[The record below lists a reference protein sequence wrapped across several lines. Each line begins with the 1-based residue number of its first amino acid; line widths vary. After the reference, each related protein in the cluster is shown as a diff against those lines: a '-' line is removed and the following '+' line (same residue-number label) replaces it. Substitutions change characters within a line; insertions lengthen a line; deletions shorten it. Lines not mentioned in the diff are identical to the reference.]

1 MNAPDKARLDNLSG
15 LIGKRLPRVDAREK
29 VTGDARYAADFN
41 FPGQLWVKIL
51 RSPHAHA
58 RILNIDASAALALK
72 GVKGVLTARDFNG
85 WTWGWMPKTRE
96 EAPLAMEK
104 VRFYGEAVAAV
115 CAVDEATAEEA
126 CELIRVDYKELPGV
140 FSVEEAIKEG
150 APLVHADRPGNQSWD
165 FHMDFGDVEAG
176 FREADLVREH
186 KFETGRVLTGFL
198 EPPAAVAQW
207 TEDGITVWSAK
218 QSPYFHYRHLAA
230 CFNLPL
236 SKIRVIQPYIGGGF
250 GGTKNDSV
258 AADFCA
264 VLFSKRFGK
273 PVKYQYTM
281 EEVFTTCRRR
291 HNFTVVAKMGMK
303 KDGTITAVQNVAYAE
318 GGAYTVIGPLTLY
331 LSGAYTTLP
340 YKIPN
345 FKYDAYRVFTNHPS
359 GAAMRGH
366 GATHTRFAA
375 EILMDM
381 MAEELGLDPLQVRL
395 KNAVTAPHTTINRVH
410 VKTCGIKEALETV
423 SDGPVWRGRKTP
435 RKAVGPVAH
444 GVGLAGS
451 TFGGGARQRGHQSCG
466 AVVRLCEDGTL
477 NYLTGA
483 TDCGQG
489 SDTVLVQI
497 IAEELGLGLDD
508 VAIRRVD
515 TAVTP
520 CDPGSYGSRV
530 TILAGQAAQKAAGE
544 VKRQLAEYLA
554 NAWAVPAESIVFL
567 GGQALSSQNSKLSMP
582 FRKLAQAA
590 CYSESGRVIVGSG
603 YSESDLGE
611 HDFENGS
618 GNSDVSYS
626 FTAQLTEVDVDLETG
641 IVKATDFFIAH
652 DCGRPLHPV
661 NVESQIEGA
670 AVQGLGQALYEE
682 FKMDNGRT
690 LNPDFVDYRMPLAT
704 EAPEIRVAH
713 IITDDPDGP
722 HGAKEASES
731 PIVSAP
737 PSIVSA
743 IHDATGIWFTSLPVT
758 PEKIHKALKERRA
771 EKVAAE
777 SAFGHD

>member
-1 MNAPDKARLDNLSG
+1 MNAPEHTRLEKPG
-15 LIGKRLPRVDAREK
+15 TLIGKRLPRVDAREK
-29 VTGDARYAADFN
+29 VTGDARYAADFS
-41 FPGQLWVKIL
+41 FPGMLWVKIL

-58 RILNIDASAALALK
+58 RIVSIDTSEALKLK
-72 GVKGVLTARDFNG
+72 GVKGVLTGKDFNG

-96 EAPLAMEK
+96 EAPLAVEK
-104 VRFYGEAVAAV
+104 VRFYGEAVAGV

-126 CELIRVDYKELPGV
+126 CALIRVEYEELPGV
-140 FSVEEAIKEG
+140 FSIEEAIAEG
-150 APLVHADRPGNQSWD
+150 APLLHDDRPGNLSWE

-186 KFETGRVLTGFL
+186 KFETGRVVTGFL

-207 TEDGITVWSAK
+207 TEEGITVWSAK

-236 SKIRVIQPYIGGGF
+236 SKIRVIQPFIGGGF

-264 VLFSKRFGK
+264 VLFSKRLGK
-273 PVKYQYTM
+273 PVKYQYSM

-303 KDGTITAVQNVAYAE
+303 KDGTITALQNTAYAE

-340 YKIPN
+340 YRIPS
-345 FKYDAYRVFTNHPS
+345 FKYDAHRVFTNHPS

-375 EILMDM
+375 EILMEM
-381 MAEELGLDPLQVRL
+381 MAEELGIDPLAVRL
-395 KNAVTAPHTTINRVH
+395 KNAVIAPHTTVNGVH
-410 VKTCGIKEALETV
+410 VKTCGIKQALETV
-423 SDGPVWRGRKTP
+423 GDSPAWRNRNQHSKERGNI
-435 RKAVGPVAH
+435 AH
-444 GVGLAGS
+444 GVGIAGA

-466 AVVRLCEDGTL
+466 AIVRLCEDGTL

-497 IAEELGLGLDD
+497 VAEELGLALDD
-508 VAIRRVD
+508 VTIRRVD

-530 TILAGQAAQKAAGE
+530 TILAGQAAQKAARE
-544 VKRQLAEYLA
+544 VRRQLAQHVA
-554 NAWAVPAESIVFL
+554 GIWDVPEAGIEFAAGRVYSTDRPE
-567 GGQALSSQNSKLSMP
+567 LSMP

-603 YSESDLGE
+603 YSESELGE
-611 HDFENGS
+611 HDFEKGW

-626 FTAQLTEVDVDLETG
+626 FTAQLTEVDVDMETG
-641 IVKATDFFIAH
+641 IVKATDFYIAH

-661 NVESQIEGA
+661 NVESQVEGA

-682 FKMDNGRT
+682 FKMENGRT

-704 EAPEIRVAH
+704 EAPNIRVAH
-713 IITDDPDGP
+713 IITNDPDGP
-722 HGAKEASES
+722 HGAKEASEGA
-731 PIVSAP
+731 IVSAP
-737 PSIVSA
+737 PSIIAA
-743 IHDATGIWFTSLPVT
+743 IHNATGIWFTSQPVT
-758 PEKIHKALKERRA
+758 PEKILKGLKEKRA
-771 EKVAAE
+771 REAQAGK
-777 SAFGHD
+777 

>member
-1 MNAPDKARLDNLSG
+1 MNAPGKTEESST

-41 FPGQLWVKIL
+41 FPGQLWVKLL

-58 RILNIDASAALALK
+58 RILGIDASAALALK
-72 GVKGVLTARDFNG
+72 GVKGVLTAKDFNG

-96 EAPLAMEK
+96 EAPLAMDK
-104 VRFYGEAVAAV
+104 VRFRGEAVAAV
-115 CAVDEATAEEA
+115 CAADEATAEAA
-126 CELIRVDYKELPGV
+126 CELIGVEYEELPGV
-140 FSVEEAIKEG
+140 FNIEDAIAAG
-150 APLVHADRPGNQSWD
+150 APLVHEDRAGNQSWD

-176 FREADLVREH
+176 FAQADLVREH
-186 KFETGRVLTGFL
+186 RFETGRVLTGFL

-207 TEDGITVWSAK
+207 TEEGITVWSAK

-230 CFNLPL
+230 CFDLPL

-264 VLFSKRFGK
+264 VLFSKRLGK
-273 PVKYQYTM
+273 PVKFQYSM
-281 EEVFTTCRRR
+281 EEVFTVCRRR
-291 HNFTVVAKMGMK
+291 HNFSVVAKMGMK
-303 KDGTITAVQNVAYAE
+303 KDGTITALQNTAYAE
-318 GGAYTVIGPLTLY
+318 GGAYTVIGPLTMY
-331 LSGAYTTLP
+331 LSGAYGTLP
-340 YKIPN
+340 YNIPN
-345 FKYDAYRVFTNHPS
+345 FKHDAYRIFTNHPP

-375 EILMDM
+375 EILMEM
-381 MAEELGLDPLQVRL
+381 MAEELGLDPLEVRL
-395 KNAVTAPHTTINRVH
+395 KNAVIAPHTTVNGVH
-410 VKTCGIKEALETV
+410 LKTCGIKEALLTV
-423 SDGPVWRGRKTP
+423 GSSPAWRERKSRPKREGTI
-435 RKAVGPVAH
+435 AH
-444 GVGLAGS
+444 GVGISAA
-451 TFGGGARQRGHQSCG
+451 TFGGGARQRGHQACA

-497 IAEELGLGLDD
+497 VAEELGLGLND
-508 VAIRRVD
+508 VTIRRVD

-530 TILAGQAAQKAAGE
+530 TILAGQAAQRAARE
-544 VKRQLAEYLA
+544 VKLQLARYVAGVWE
-554 NAWAVPAESIVFL
+554 VPAEGITFSEGRVF
-567 GGQALSSQNSKLSMP
+567 SKDRPELSMP

-590 CYSESGRVIVGSG
+590 CYSESGRVIIGSG
-603 YSESDLGE
+603 YSESELGE
-611 HDFENGS
+611 HDFEKGW
-618 GNSDVSYS
+618 GNSDISYS
-626 FTAQLTEVDVDLETG
+626 FTAQLTEVDVDMETG
-641 IVKATDFFIAH
+641 IVKATDFLIAH

-682 FKMDNGRT
+682 FKMDRGRT

-704 EAPEIRVAH
+704 EAPNIRVAH

-722 HGAKEASES
+722 HGAKEASEGA
-731 PIVSAP
+731 IVSSP
-737 PSIVSA
+737 PSIVAA
-743 IHDATGIWFTSLPVT
+743 IHDAIGVWITSQPVT
-758 PEKIHKALKERRA
+758 PEKILKALKEKEQGELRCN
-771 EKVAAE
+771 
-777 SAFGHD
+777 

>member
-1 MNAPDKARLDNLSG
+1 MSAETDGLVAPEAYQ

-29 VTGDARYAADFN
+29 VTGDARYAADFA
-41 FPGQLWVKIL
+41 FPGMLWVKLL

-58 RILNIDASAALALK
+58 RILAIDASAAVALP
-72 GVKGVLTARDFNG
+72 GVKGVLTGTDFDG

-96 EAPLAMEK
+96 EAPLAVDK

-115 CAVDEATAEEA
+115 CAVDEATAEAA
-126 CELIRVDYKELPGV
+126 CELIRVDYEELPGV
-140 FSVEEAIKEG
+140 FGIDESTADG
-150 APLVHADRPGNQSWD
+150 APLVHEDRPGNVSWE

-186 KFETGRVLTGFL
+186 RFETGRVLTGFL

-207 TEDGITVWSAK
+207 TEEGITVWSAK

-236 SKIRVIQPYIGGGF
+236 SKIRVIQPFIGGGF

-258 AADFCA
+258 SADFCA
-264 VLFSKRFGK
+264 VLFSRRLGK
-273 PVKYQYTM
+273 PVKYQYSM

-291 HNFTVVAKMGMK
+291 HNFSVVAKMGMK
-303 KDGTITAVQNVAYAE
+303 KDGTITALQNIAYAE

-340 YKIPN
+340 YRIPN

-375 EILMDM
+375 EILMEM
-381 MAEELGLDPLQVRL
+381 MADELGIDPLAVRL
-395 KNAVTAPHTTINRVH
+395 KNAVIAPHTTVNGVH
-410 VKTCGIKEALETV
+410 VKTCGIKQALETV
-423 SDGPVWRGRKTP
+423 GASPAWRERHARPKVNGS
-435 RKAVGPVAH
+435 VAR
-444 GVGLAGS
+444 GVGIAGA
-451 TFGGGARQRGHQSCG
+451 TFGGGARQRGHQACA
-466 AVVRLCEDGTL
+466 AVLRLCEDGTL

-497 IAEELGLGLDD
+497 IAEELGLTLDD
-508 VAIRRVD
+508 IAIRRVD
-515 TAVTP
+515 TAFTP

-530 TILAGQAAQKAAGE
+530 TILAGQAAQKAARE
-544 VKRQLAEYLA
+544 IKRQLGQHVAA
-554 NAWAVPAESIVFL
+554 IWGVPAAGIAFAHGRVFSRDD
-567 GGQALSSQNSKLSMP
+567 AKLAMP

-590 CYSESGRVIVGSG
+590 CYSESGRVIVGTG
-603 YSESDLGE
+603 YSESELGE
-611 HDFENGS
+611 HDFERGS
-618 GNSDVSYS
+618 GNSDISYS
-626 FTAQLTEVDVDLETG
+626 FTAQLTEVEVDLETG
-641 IVKATDFFIAH
+641 IVKATDFLIAH

-682 FKMDNGRT
+682 FKMDRGRT

-704 EAPEIRVAH
+704 EAPNIRVEH

-722 HGAKEASES
+722 FGAKEASEGA
-731 PIVSAP
+731 IVSSP
-737 PSIVSA
+737 PSIIAA
-743 IHDATGIWFTSLPVT
+743 IHDATGIWFTSQPVT
-758 PEKIHKALKERRA
+758 PEKVLRALA
-771 EKVAAE
+771 EKRVKEAA
-777 SAFGHD
+777 

>member
-1 MNAPDKARLDNLSG
+1 MNAPDKIRLEEDSS

-58 RILNIDASAALALK
+58 RILSIDASEALALK
-72 GVKGVLTARDFNG
+72 GVKGVLTGKDFNG

-96 EAPLAMEK
+96 EAPLAVEK
-104 VRFYGEAVAAV
+104 VRYYGEAVAAV

-126 CELIRVDYKELPGV
+126 CDMIRVDYEELPGV
-140 FSVEEAIKEG
+140 FSVDEAIREG
-150 APLVHADRPGNQSWD
+150 APLVHEDRPGNLSWD

-176 FREADLVREH
+176 FAEADLVREH

-207 TEDGITVWSAK
+207 TEEGITVWSAK

-236 SKIRVIQPYIGGGF
+236 SKIRVIQPFIGGGF

-264 VLFSKRFGK
+264 VLFSKRLGK
-273 PVKYQYTM
+273 PVKYQYSM
-281 EEVFTTCRRR
+281 EEVFTTARRR
-291 HNFTVVAKMGMK
+291 HNFTVIARMGMK
-303 KDGTITAVQNVAYAE
+303 KDGTITALQNTAYAE

-340 YKIPN
+340 YKVPH
-345 FKYDAYRVFTNHPS
+345 FKYDAARIFTNHPS

-366 GATHTRFAA
+366 GVTHTRFAA
-375 EILMDM
+375 EVLMDM
-381 MAEELGLDPLQVRL
+381 MAEELGLDSLEVRL
-395 KNAVTAPHTTINRVH
+395 KNAIVAPHTTVNGVH
-410 VKTCGIKEALETV
+410 IKTCGIKQALQALGD
-423 SDGPVWRGRKTP
+423 SPAWRE
-435 RKAVGPVAH
+435 RKARKKDHGSVVH
-444 GVGLAGS
+444 GVGIATG
-451 TFGGGARQRGHQSCG
+451 TMGGGSKQRGHQSCA
-466 AVVRLCEDGTL
+466 AVVRLCEDGTV

-497 IAEELGLGLDD
+497 VAEELGIGMDD

-515 TAVTP
+515 TAMTP

-530 TILAGQAAQKAAGE
+530 TILAGQAAQKAARE
-544 VKRQLAEYLA
+544 VKRQMAQCAAGNWGEPEDA
-554 NAWAVPAESIVFL
+554 IVFA
-567 GGQALSSQNSKLSMP
+567 GGQVFSNRDPSLRMS

-590 CYSESGRVIVGSG
+590 CYSESGRVILGTG
-603 YSESDLGE
+603 YSDAGAEDYN
-611 HDFENGS
+611 FEKGS
-618 GNSDVSYS
+618 GNSDVNYS
-626 FTAQLTEVDVDLETG
+626 FAAQLTEVDVDLETG
-641 IVKATDFFIAH
+641 IVKATDFLIAF
-652 DCGRPLHPV
+652 DSGRPLHPV

-682 FKMDNGRT
+682 FKMDHGRT

-704 EAPEIRVAH
+704 EAPDIRVKH

-722 HGAKEASES
+722 HGAKEASQAA
-731 PIVSAP
+731 IVCSP
-737 PSIVSA
+737 PSIIAA
-743 IHDATGIWFTSLPVT
+743 IHDATGIWFTSQPVT
-758 PEKIHKALKERRA
+758 PEKLLNALKEKASR
-771 EKVAAE
+771 
-777 SAFGHD
+777 

>member
-1 MNAPDKARLDNLSG
+1 MNAPEKSKLEKADTLFG
-15 LIGKRLPRVDAREK
+15 QRLPRVDARDK
-29 VTGDARYAADFN
+29 VTGEGRYAADFS
-41 FPGQLWVKIL
+41 FPGMLWVKIL

-72 GVKGVLTARDFNG
+72 GVKGVLTGKDFNG

-96 EAPLAMEK
+96 EAPLAVEK
-104 VRFYGEAVAAV
+104 VRFYAEAVAAV

-126 CELIRVDYKELPGV
+126 CELIQVEYEELPGV
-140 FSVEEAIKEG
+140 FSIDEATQEG
-150 APLVHADRPGNQSWD
+150 APLVHEDRPGNRSWE

-176 FREADLVREH
+176 FAEADLVREH

-207 TEDGITVWSAK
+207 TEEGITVWSAK

-236 SKIRVIQPYIGGGF
+236 SKVRVIQPYIGGGF

-264 VLFSKRFGK
+264 VLFSKRLGK
-273 PVKYQYTM
+273 PVKFQYSM

-291 HNFTVVAKMGMK
+291 HNFEIVAKMGMK
-303 KDGTITAVQNVAYAE
+303 KDGTITALQNIAYAE

-345 FKYDAYRVFTNHPS
+345 FKYDAYRIFTNHPS

-366 GATHTRFAA
+366 GVTHTRFAA
-375 EILMDM
+375 EVLMDM
-381 MAEELGLDPLQVRL
+381 MAEELGLDCLEVRL
-395 KNAVTAPHTTINRVH
+395 KNAIVAPYTTVNGVN
-410 VKTCGIKEALETV
+410 VKTCGVKEALETV
-423 SDGPVWRGRKTP
+423 GASAAWRERKT
-435 RKAVGPVAH
+435 RKKAEGSVVR
-444 GVGLAGS
+444 GVGIATG
-451 TFGGGARQRGHQSCG
+451 TMGGGSKQRGHQAC
-466 AVVRLCEDGTL
+466 AAMVRLCEDGTV

-497 IAEELGLGLDD
+497 VAEELGIRMEDIS
-508 VAIRRVD
+508 IRRVD

-530 TILAGQAAQKAAGE
+530 TILAGQAAQRAAQDIKG
-544 VKRQLAEYLA
+544 QLTSYVAGV
-554 NAWAVPAESIVFL
+554 WGVPESGIEFGAGHV
-567 GGQALSSQNSKLSMP
+567 SSRDDAKLSMP

-590 CYSESGRVIVGSG
+590 CYSESGRVIMGRG
-603 YSESDLGE
+603 YSQAEAEDYN
-611 HDFENGS
+611 FEEGS
-618 GNSDVSYS
+618 GNSDVNYS
-626 FTAQLTEVDVDLETG
+626 FVAQLTEVEVDLETG
-641 IVKATDFFIAH
+641 IVKATDFHLAFDA
-652 DCGRPLHPV
+652 GRPLHPV

-670 AVQGLGQALYEE
+670 AVQGLGQTLYEE
-682 FKMDNGRT
+682 FKMDRGTT

-704 EAPEIRVAH
+704 EAPNIRVDH
-713 IITDDPDGP
+713 IITNDPDAI
-722 HGAKEASES
+722 HGIKEASQAA
-731 PIVSAP
+731 IVSAP

-743 IHDATGIWFTSLPVT
+743 IHDATGIWFTSQPVT
-758 PEKIHKALKERRA
+758 PEKILKALKERR
-771 EKVAAE
+771 EKA
-777 SAFGHD
+777 SASAP